1 MSDKNGPILSL
12 VRFQIWR
19 EGSEDMNNSTFLE
32 LSFVIEGATEKVYK
46 ILSTSYVT
54 ISVTISQILS
64 SLTMT
69 NAFAMERNQ
78 P

>member
-1 MSDKNGPILSL
+1 MSDKNSPILSL
-12 VRFQIWR
+12 MRFRIWR

-46 ILSTSYVT
+46 ILSTSFVT
-54 ISVTISQILS
+54 ISVTIFQILL
-64 SLTMT
+64 SLTVT
-69 NAFAMERNQ
+69 NAFAMKRNQ

>member
-1 MSDKNGPILSL
+1 MSDKNSPILSL
-12 VRFQIWR
+12 MRFQIWR
-19 EGSEDMNNSTFLE
+19 EGSEDMNNSTFLD
-32 LSFVIEGATEKVYK
+32 LSSIIEGATEKVYK

-54 ISVTISQILS
+54 ISVTIFQILL

-69 NAFAMERNQ
+69 NAFAMKRNQ